1 MKKIICIS
9 LFFIVVLGFTGQLQG
24 QNLSVQQKDLIENQ
38 VDSVFHAMIKAAE
51 NLDYDALSKGVDD
64 RYHAGFIINGAY
76 YFNYDSLIHT
86 YTTQT
91 RVVKRQN
98 ITLEN
103 KKLTVLSENIVLLTA
118 SGHTMVDLTS
128 GNSFGAKFM
137 WSFVYEKINNSWK
150 VIYSHQ
156 SGNR

>member
-1 MKKIICIS
+1 MKKIISIS
-9 LFFIVVLGFTGQLQG
+9 LFCIVVLGFTGQLQG
-24 QNLSVQQKDLIENQ
+24 QNLSVQQKASIERQ
-38 VDSVFHAMIKAAE
+38 VDSVFHDMIKAAE
-51 NLDYDALSKGVDD
+51 ILDYDALDNGVDD
-64 RYHAGFIINGAY
+64 RYHAGFIINGNY
-76 YFNYDSLIHT
+76 YFNYDSLIRT
-86 YTTQT
+86 YKTQT

-118 SGHTMVDLTS
+118 SGNSMIELTS
-128 GNSFGAKFM
+128 GNSFAAKFM